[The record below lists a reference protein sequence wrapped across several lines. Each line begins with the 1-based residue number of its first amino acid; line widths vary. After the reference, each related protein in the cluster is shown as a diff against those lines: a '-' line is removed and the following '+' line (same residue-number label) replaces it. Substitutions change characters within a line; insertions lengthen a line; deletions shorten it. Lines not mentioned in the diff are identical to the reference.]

1 MGGDLADVRLW
12 AGEPEAV
19 HGRFVHRFSRSEPR
33 DSALAYMRG
42 LIAPLQ
48 RKNGWTLAEEAGH
61 AGPDRIHRML
71 NRIEWDA
78 DEVLDD
84 VRRYVV
90 DNLGDRNAVLVV
102 DDTGFLKKGIRS
114 AGVQRQ
120 YSGTA
125 GRTPGTAGRTENCQ
139 VGVFLAYATDRGRTL
154 IDRRLYLP
162 TSWTDDRE
170 RCHRAG
176 IDDEVAFETK
186 VAMAK
191 AMVRR
196 AIADRIPFW
205 WVTADAAYGLSK
217 GWRSELE
224 RADVFHVMATT
235 RQDTVVTRWAID
247 HPVHDLFNGLAR
259 QKWKRRSCGSGA
271 HGPRIYNWARV
282 EVRPW
287 HRPDRRHW
295 VLARRSVARP
305 QEISYYIAY
314 CPAGT
319 TLDDLI
325 RIAGSR
331 WAIEECFQSA
341 KQECGLDDYQV
352 RRYPGWHRQMTLAV
366 AAHACLTVL
375 RAREL
380 DAGKAET
387 DPPSSSTSASPRYDG

>member
-1 MGGDLADVRLW
+1 
-12 AGEPEAV
+12 
-19 HGRFVHRFSRSEPR
+19 
-33 DSALAYMRG
+33 MRG

-61 AGPDRIHRML
+61 AGLDRIHRML

-90 DNLGDRNAVLVV
+90 DNLGGPDAVLVV
-102 DDTGFLKKGIRS
+102 DDTGFLKKGTRS

-120 YSGTA
+120 YS
-125 GRTPGTAGRTENCQ
+125 GTAGRTENCQ

-170 RCHRAG
+170 RCRRASIG
-176 IDDEVAFETK
+176 DEVAFETK

-196 AIADRIPFW
+196 AIADKVPFR
-205 WVTADAAYGLSK
+205 WVTADAAYGFSK

-235 RQDTVVTRWAID
+235 RHDTVVTRWAID

-259 QKWKRRSCGSGA
+259 QKWKRRSCGHGA
-271 HGPRIYNWARV
+271 HGQRIYDWARV

-295 VLARRSVARP
+295 VIARRSVARP

-341 KQECGLDDYQV
+341 KQECG
-352 RRYPGWHRQMTLAV
+352 PGRLPGPPLSRMAPPH
-366 AAHACLTVL
+366 
-375 RAREL
+375 
-380 DAGKAET
+380 
-387 DPPSSSTSASPRYDG
+387 DPRHGRPRLPDRPASPRAGYRESRNGSSQLIHLSLAEIRRLITRLTNRRPTPVEHILHWSTWRRRRQHQARTSHYKRRGHIP

>member
-1 MGGDLADVRLW
+1 MQ
-12 AGEPEAV
+12 
-19 HGRFVHRFSRSEPR
+19 
-33 DSALAYMRG
+33 G

-61 AGPDRIHRML
+61 AGPDRIQRML

-84 VRRYVV
+84 VRQYVV
-90 DNLGDRNAVLVV
+90 DNLGDRDTVLVV
-102 DDTGFLKKGIRS
+102 DDTGFLKKGTRS

-120 YSGTA
+120 YS
-125 GRTPGTAGRTENCQ
+125 GTAGRTENCQ
-139 VGVFLAYATDRGRTL
+139 VGVFLAYATNRGRTL

-170 RCHRAG
+170 RCRRAG
-176 IDDEVAFETK
+176 IDDEVDFETK

-196 AIADRIPFW
+196 AITDKIPFR
-205 WVTADAAYGLSK
+205 WVTADAAYGFSK

-224 RADVFHVMATT
+224 REDVFHVMATT
-235 RQDTVVTRWAID
+235 RHDTVVTRWAID

-259 QKWKRRSCGSGA
+259 QKWKRRSCGTGA
-271 HGPRIYNWARV
+271 HGLRIYDWARV

-295 VLARRSVARP
+295 VIARRSVARP

-314 CPAGT
+314 CPAET
-319 TLDDLI
+319 TLDELI

-331 WAIEECFQSA
+331 WAIEECSPSA
-341 KQECGLDDYQV
+341 KKECGLDDYQV
-352 RRYPGWHRQMTLAV
+352 RRYPGWHRHMTLAM

>member
-1 MGGDLADVRLW
+1 MGGDLDDVRLW
-12 AGEPEAV
+12 ARELDAV
-19 HGRFVHRFSRSEPR
+19 HERFVHRFSRSEPR
-33 DSALAYMRG
+33 ESALAYMRG

-61 AGPDRIHRML
+61 AGPDRIQRML

-84 VRRYVV
+84 VRQYVV
-90 DNLGDRNAVLVV
+90 DNLGDPGAVLVV
-102 DDTGFLKKGIRS
+102 DDTGFLKKGTRS

-120 YSGTA
+120 YS
-125 GRTPGTAGRTENCQ
+125 GTAGRTENCQ

-162 TSWTDDRE
+162 TSWTDDRD
-170 RCHRAG
+170 RCRRAG
-176 IDDEVAFETK
+176 ITDEAVFETK

-196 AIADRIPFW
+196 AITDDIPFR
-205 WVTADAAYGLSK
+205 WVTADAAYGFSK

-235 RQDTVVTRWAID
+235 RHDTVVTRWAID

-259 QKWKRRSCGSGA
+259 QKWKRRSCGTGA
-271 HGPRIYNWARV
+271 HGLRIYDWARV

-287 HRPDRRHW
+287 DRPDRRHW
-295 VLARRSVARP
+295 VIARRSVSRP
-305 QEISYYIAY
+305 EEISYYIAY
-314 CPAGT
+314 CPAGA

-325 RIAGSR
+325 RVAGNR

-352 RRYPGWHRQMTLAV
+352 RRYPGWHRHMTLAM